1 MMKDAQPN
9 AAILHIVYKT
19 LLPVFITIL
28 CTTGCYTILSPLPEY
43 MPPEENQSIN
53 EADDSIIVTNK
64 YINNY
69 NYSNCRGYENYCS
82 SIYWRYNSW
91 TGTYYCDPYYYNFS
105 YYNHHHNNN
114 NWWFSNNNWNNDNY
128 SDSNSSIPPKKTKR
142 NRSYSRNSSYSV
154 DTTTSQENTQTNN
167 SQSGNSSYSVDTS
180 KSQNNTQ
187 TNTNNNKPNKSN
199 NKPRRKHNRRPL

>member
-1 MMKDAQPN
+1 MMKAAQAN
-9 AAILHIVYKT
+9 AVILHIVYKT
-19 LLPVFITIL
+19 LLPVFIVIL
-28 CTTGCYTILSPLPEY
+28 CTTGCYTILSPLSEY
-43 MPPEENQSIN
+43 MPPEENQLIN
-53 EADDSIIVTNK
+53 ETDDSIIVTNK

-69 NYSNCRGYENYCS
+69 NYSNCRGYDNYCS
-82 SIYWRYNSW
+82 SIYLRYNSW

-114 NWWFSNNNWNNDNY
+114 WWFSNNNWNNDNY
-128 SDSNSSIPPKKTKR
+128 SDNNSSISPKKTKL

-167 SQSGNSSYSVDTS
+167 SQSENSSYSVDTS

-187 TNTNNNKPNKSN
+187 TNTNNNESNKSN